1 MSNVSVQV
9 MTDKIVEGTEEFMLL
24 LNVPSFLGP
33 AITAGS
39 RNTAVGFINDSTSK
53 NFCTYTSILTIVTQ
67 KPNVVYSHMA
77 AVVVM
82 QQYILN
88 RQKHGIPLYASPQH
102 TSLTTV

>member
-9 MTDKIVEGTEEFMLL
+9 MTDNIAERKEEFMLL

-53 NFCTYTSILTIVTQ
+53 NYCVYMSILTEATQ
-67 KPNVVYSHMA
+67 KQNVALMCNIPISLS
-77 AVVVM
+77 
-82 QQYILN
+82 IL
-88 RQKHGIPLYASPQH
+88 
-102 TSLTTV
+102 